1 MLNLGIEGRTAIVC
15 GSSLGLGR
23 ACATSLARAG
33 VSVVINGRDPD
44 RLRQSA
50 ESIAREGRGPVSSV
64 AADVTTRE
72 GQDRLFEACPEPD
85 ILITNAGGPPFRDF
99 RQLDREAIIEGIRMN
114 MVTPIELIQR
124 AIDGMVERQFGRV
137 VNITS
142 VSVKMPVSGLEL
154 SSGARAGLTSF
165 LAGVARDVA
174 HANVTINNLLPGYF
188 DTDRFRAGVSAWA
201 KSQGQEEATVA
212 AARAEQV
219 PAKRIGKPEEFGDSC
234 AFLCS
239 ASAGYITGQN
249 LLLDG
254 GLFPSAF

>member
-1 MLNLGIEGRTAIVC
+1 MPDYEIDGRKAIVC

-23 ACATSLARAG
+23 ACAMSLARAG
-33 VSVVINGRDPD
+33 VSVLVNGRDPD
-44 RLRQSA
+44 RLQKAVEEITKDSGA
-50 ESIAREGRGPVSSV
+50 TINSV
-64 AADVTTRE
+64 AADVTTHE
-72 GQDRLFEACPEPD
+72 GQERLFDACPNPD
-85 ILITNAGGPPFRDF
+85 ILVTNAGGPPFRDF
-99 RQLDREAIIEGIRMN
+99 RQLDRESILEGLKMN
-114 MVTPIELIQR
+114 MVTPIELIQK
-124 AIDGMVERQFGRV
+124 AIDGMVKRGFGRI

-142 VSVKMPVSGLEL
+142 ISVKMPVSGLDL

-188 DTDRFRAGVSAWA
+188 NTDRFRAGVSAWA
-201 KSQGQEEATVA
+201 KNQGVDEKTVA
-212 AARAEQV
+212 TARAEAV
-219 PAKRIGKPEEFGDSC
+219 PAKRIGNPEEFGEAC

-249 LLLDG
+249 LLIDG